1 MDLLATGA
9 RLAFMNKITNLG
21 NTFHKE
27 PRKEISMERSPIEK
41 DISEL
46 VDIRD
51 ITIDTSLPVDE
62 RVKSY
67 IQQIKDPYCF
77 RVGDVKV
84 RVSYSDTDRT
94 LTDNFCDM
102 LARMK

>member
-1 MDLLATGA
+1 MKT
-9 RLAFMNKITNLG
+9 T
-21 NTFHKE
+21 
-27 PRKEISMERSPIEK
+27 PIDR
-41 DISEL
+41 DIAEL

-51 ITIDTSLPVDE
+51 INIDTSLPVED
-62 RVKSY
+62 RIKSY
-67 IQQIKDPYCF
+67 IEQVKDPYCF

-84 RVSYSDTDRT
+84 RVAFSNTDRT